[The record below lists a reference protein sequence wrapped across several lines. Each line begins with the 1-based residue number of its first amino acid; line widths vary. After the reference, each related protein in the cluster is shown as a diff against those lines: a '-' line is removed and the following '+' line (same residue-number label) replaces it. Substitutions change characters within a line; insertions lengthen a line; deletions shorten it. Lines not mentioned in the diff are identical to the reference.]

1 MQATSNVGKEA
12 RNAIRENLGSFFY
25 GVDVGLNHQ
34 RDEANSRANFFYK
47 TDEEID
53 SMSIEDIREYEK
65 KIVMVGRS

>member
-1 MQATSNVGKEA
+1 MQSE
-12 RNAIRENLGSFFY
+12 ENLESIFY

-34 RDEANSRANFFYK
+34 RAQANSRANFVYK

-65 KIVMVGRS
+65 KNSAMVGRS